1 LISDDPL
8 ITNWVIVRYFS
19 IGFYVG
25 CATIGIFAYWY
36 LYYEHI
42 DGHSLVT
49 WNQLTNWMECEKWT
63 DFKVNDFMGIDLQ
76 TNPCNYFTTGKRKAV
91 SLSLTVL
98 VIIEMLNAMN
108 AVSDES
114 SIIIMHPFKNLW
126 LILAIFFSVSLHCM
140 ILYIP
145 FFNKIFGI
153 APLDLNEWILVMI
166 FSVPVILIEELTK
179 ILVRAINNR
188 NIKKVKTD

>member
-1 LISDDPL
+1 M
-8 ITNWVIVRYFS
+8 ITNWVIIRYFS

-36 LYYEHI
+36 LYYEHV
-42 DGHSLVT
+42 DGHTLVT

-63 DFKVNDFMGIDLQ
+63 GFKVNDILGIDLQ

-98 VIIEMLNAMN
+98 VVIEMLNAMN
-108 AVSDES
+108 AISDES
-114 SIIIMHPFKNLW
+114 SLLKMPPHRNPW

-140 ILYIP
+140 ILYVP
-145 FFNKIFGI
+145 FFNGIFGI

-166 FSVPVILIEELTK
+166 FSLPVIIIEELTK
-179 ILVRAINNR
+179 ILVRSINNR

>member
-1 LISDDPL
+1 
-8 ITNWVIVRYFS
+8 
-19 IGFYVG
+19 
-25 CATIGIFAYWY
+25 
-36 LYYEHI
+36 
-42 DGHSLVT
+42 
-49 WNQLTNWMECEKWT
+49 MECEKWT

-98 VIIEMLNAMN
+98 VVIEMLNAMN
-108 AVSDES
+108 AISDES
-114 SIIIMHPFKNLW
+114 SLFIMHPFKNLW
-126 LILAIFFSVSLHCM
+126 LILAIFFSISLHCM

-145 FFNKIFGI
+145 FFNGIFGI

-166 FSVPVILIEELTK
+166 FSFPVIIIEELTK
-179 ILVRAINNR
+179 VMVRAINKR

>member
-1 LISDDPL
+1 
-8 ITNWVIVRYFS
+8 
-19 IGFYVG
+19 
-25 CATIGIFAYWY
+25 
-36 LYYEHI
+36 
-42 DGHSLVT
+42 
-49 WNQLTNWMECEKWT
+49 MECEKWT
-63 DFKVNDFMGIDLQ
+63 DFKVNDILGIDLQ

-108 AVSDES
+108 AISDES
-114 SIIIMHPFKNLW
+114 SLINMPPYKNLW

-145 FFNKIFGI
+145 FFNGIFGI

-166 FSVPVILIEELTK
+166 FSFPVILIEELTK
-179 ILVRAINNR
+179 IMVRSINRR
-188 NIKKVKTD
+188 NIKKIKTD

>member
-1 LISDDPL
+1 
-8 ITNWVIVRYFS
+8 
-19 IGFYVG
+19 
-25 CATIGIFAYWY
+25 
-36 LYYEHI
+36 
-42 DGHSLVT
+42 
-49 WNQLTNWMECEKWT
+49 MECEKWT

-114 SIIIMHPFKNLW
+114 SILIMHPFKNLW

-145 FFNKIFGI
+145 FFNRIFGI
-153 APLDLNEWILVMI
+153 APLDLNEWALVMI
-166 FSVPVILIEELTK
+166 FSIPVILIEELTK